1 MKRLALIFAAV
12 LLMGPIAVAQQ
23 KSTEHTLKLGEGGR
37 SEPASIEDVSWL
49 VGNWKGEGFGGIVEE
64 SWSPVLGGTMM
75 GMFRLVNDDKVNFY
89 ELMVLEES
97 EGSLV
102 LRVKHFSSEFEAW
115 EEKEESL
122 SFRLVR
128 LGDKQAFFSNLT
140 IQRVDEETLHTYLV
154 MRSKDEKV
162 SEKLL
167 RFTKY

>member
-1 MKRLALIFAAV
+1 
-12 LLMGPIAVAQQ
+12 
-23 KSTEHTLKLGEGGR
+23 
-37 SEPASIEDVSWL
+37 
-49 VGNWKGEGFGGIVEE
+49 
-64 SWSPVLGGTMM
+64 M

-102 LRVKHFSSEFEAW
+102 LRVKHFSSDFKAW

-140 IQRVDEETLHTYLV
+140 IHRVDEETLHTYLV
-154 MRSKDEKV
+154 MRSKDGTV